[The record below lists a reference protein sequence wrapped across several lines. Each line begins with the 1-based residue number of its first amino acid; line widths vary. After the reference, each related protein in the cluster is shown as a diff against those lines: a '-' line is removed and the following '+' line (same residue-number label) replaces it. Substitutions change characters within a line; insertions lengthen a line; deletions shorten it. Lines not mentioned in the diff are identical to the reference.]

1 MEVIRCVTEK
11 TSLSSGQAAEDGP
24 SQRRAPKLSV
34 PGVQGLS
41 VPCSQG
47 FLYTHC
53 SCAALAASLFW
64 GMSAAQHNEVEDA
77 PGSSGWLGHF
87 LGSLA
92 DVHLAPSELER
103 CMLCHR
109 I

>member
-1 MEVIRCVTEK
+1 
-11 TSLSSGQAAEDGP
+11 
-24 SQRRAPKLSV
+24 
-34 PGVQGLS
+34 
-41 VPCSQG
+41 
-47 FLYTHC
+47 
-53 SCAALAASLFW
+53 
-64 GMSAAQHNEVEDA
+64 MSAAQHNEVEDA